1 MKKWI
6 SQTLITVIIYNMI
19 MFMLFAFLAHNI
31 IYLLSSLQ
39 GKIDIFEAQRHAQV
53 LEIKKAVI
61 ETMKITIDN
70 DEKQIEMIKDVSKL
84 TKYVTEMSIA
94 NDEKQLKLIED
105 IIKNVKTL
113 KTKVT
118 LMERKLQASKS
129 IDLKNVEKYKKAN
142 LLIYNAT
149 ANFSGS
155 GTHIKIKN
163 KDYILTA
170 SHLIENPDDFI
181 WGILD
186 NGDWHPLELTKIN
199 KEKDLILFRVFGLE
213 CHPYLEIS
221 DESPKEGSKIIVK
234 GYLFTNIIYFGN
246 SGGAILYKGKII
258 GVVSEF
264 RCYFQIPI
272 FVNYGFGCKLEM
284 IKDFL
289 EDVNE

>member
-1 MKKWI
+1 M
-6 SQTLITVIIYNMI
+6 
-19 MFMLFAFLAHNI
+19 
-31 IYLLSSLQ
+31 
-39 GKIDIFEAQRHAQV
+39 
-53 LEIKKAVI
+53 
-61 ETMKITIDN
+61 
-70 DEKQIEMIKDVSKL
+70 
-84 TKYVTEMSIA
+84 
-94 NDEKQLKLIED
+94 
-105 IIKNVKTL
+105 
-113 KTKVT
+113 
-118 LMERKLQASKS
+118 
-129 IDLKNVEKYKKAN
+129 KNVEKYKKAN

-221 DESPKEGSKIIVK
+221 DESPKEGSKIIVIGNPDDMKDVITDGIISKVGRK

>member
-118 LMERKLQASKS
+118 LMERKLQASK
-129 IDLKNVEKYKKAN
+129 
-142 LLIYNAT
+142 
-149 ANFSGS
+149 
-155 GTHIKIKN
+155 
-163 KDYILTA
+163 
-170 SHLIENPDDFI
+170 
-181 WGILD
+181 
-186 NGDWHPLELTKIN
+186 
-199 KEKDLILFRVFGLE
+199 
-213 CHPYLEIS
+213 
-221 DESPKEGSKIIVK
+221 
-234 GYLFTNIIYFGN
+234 
-246 SGGAILYKGKII
+246 
-258 GVVSEF
+258 
-264 RCYFQIPI
+264 
-272 FVNYGFGCKLEM
+272 
-284 IKDFL
+284 
-289 EDVNE
+289 